1 MSDLTDA
8 YTALQKADAA
18 GDTDGATQL
27 AAYIKSQSAPTASK
41 PTPVSPTDDSSIWQ
55 NAAAGA
61 GKFLH
66 DAYIGNAQIGS
77 AMLSP
82 FMPSEKENSKAMAQE
97 VAETQKRD
105 APLMATGGG
114 KIGYY
119 STGLLGSLVPGADTA
134 VGATALGAAQ
144 GALMPTAPG
153 QSRADNTMLGAGG
166 GTVGNAVGGL
176 LSNVLG
182 KAGSA
187 VNSSLT
193 AAQQQAMKAGQY
205 LGMKLT
211 PGQQSGSMPLMQLEA
226 KLESQ
231 PWTSGPFN
239 AIRDNNNDVLARA
252 TAQSIGENTTRLDS
266 TVLGRA
272 ANRLGNVFESVRSPN
287 NIIAVDPKNTT
298 GALSQIANDSDGL
311 LKNGASILDHPLVKR
326 LTSLVGTGGQD
337 GGYLSQLTM
346 GANQPTVVNGQQIGA
361 LTSRLGKSAYNE
373 MSTPSGDRELGKAL
387 YAVKNHVDD
396 LVQGSLNGDQ
406 QAEYAAARGQ
416 YRNLIMLTSR
426 SGIVNPSSGQVSGA
440 MLANKLQQADKP
452 GFLYG
457 GNQSDMYNAARF
469 AQAFKP
475 AIGNSGTA
483 TRSPNYSDVME
494 LPLGLSAMA
503 ISKLYNSKAGA
514 AAMRGL
520 MQGGSSAAEQLAPL
534 FSRQI
539 LGPTGG
545 LLLPHLSQE

>member
-1 MSDLTDA
+1 MADLTDA

-27 AAYIKSQSAPTASK
+27 AAYIKSQSASPPVKSSPIDPTEGN
-41 PTPVSPTDDSSIWQ
+41 SIWQ

-82 FMPSEKENSKAMAQE
+82 FMPSEAANSKAMAQE

-114 KIGYY
+114 KLGYY
-119 STGLLGSLVPGADTA
+119 STGLLGAAIPGADTA

-144 GALMPTAPG
+144 GALTPVAPG

-166 GTVGNAVGGL
+166 GVVGNKLGGALSGL
-176 LSNVLG
+176 LN
-182 KAGSA
+182 KAGAGAQSG
-187 VNSSLT
+187 LT
-193 AAQQQAMKAGQY
+193 AAQQQAMQSGST

-239 AIRDNNNDVLARA
+239 DIRANNNDVLARA
-252 TAQSIGENTTRLDS
+252 TAQSIGENTTKLDS

-287 NIIAVDPKNTT
+287 NIIAVDPSRTT
-298 GALSQIANDSDGL
+298 AALGQIASDSEGL
-311 LKNGASILDHPLVKR
+311 LKNGASILDHPLVQK
-326 LTSLVGTGGQD
+326 LTTLMGKGGQD
-337 GGYLSQLTM
+337 SGYLSNLTM
-346 GANQPTVVNGQQIGA
+346 GANQPTVVNGQQLGA
-361 LTSRLGKSAYNE
+361 LTSRLGKAAYNE
-373 MSTPSGDRELGKAL
+373 MSTPAGDRELGKAL
-387 YAVKNHVDD
+387 YVVKNHVDD
-396 LVQGSLNGDQ
+396 LVQGSLNGNQ
-406 QAEYAAARGQ
+406 QAEYAAARTQ
-416 YRNLIMLTSR
+416 YRNLMMLTSR
-426 SGIVNPSSGQVSGA
+426 SGIVNPSSGQVSGP

-503 ISKLYNSKAGA
+503 LSRLYASKGGA

-520 MQGGSSAAEQLAPL
+520 MSGGSSASKQLAPL
-534 FSRQI
+534 FSRQV

-545 LLLPHLSQE
+545 LLLPYLDQQ